1 MRKKSI
7 VANRQ
12 KTAVGRK
19 VATDKEM
26 AFIDVKLPKH
36 LWAKVDRIAVLT
48 NRTSEQVVY
57 DALAEFIEKIKHQSD
72 TFRLSPSLAMQL
84 AGAAAMMTATP
95 AWFISEALKSLIT
108 STHEDGTVRSDC
120 QDNFLDEQRRKV
132 KCQVTAL
139 ERSAVR

>member
-1 MRKKSI
+1 MRQKSI

-12 KTAVGRK
+12 KTAVGK
-19 VATDKEM
+19 IATDKET

-36 LWAKVDRIAVLT
+36 LWAKVDRIAALT
-48 NRTSEQVVY
+48 KRTSEQVCY
-57 DALAEFIEKIKHQSD
+57 DALAGFIEKIKHQSD

-95 AWFISEALKSLIT
+95 AWFIQEALISLIT
-108 STHEDGTVRSDC
+108 SSNEDGTVRSDC
-120 QDNFLDEQRRKV
+120 QDNFHEEKRRKV

-139 ERSAVR
+139 ERSSAK